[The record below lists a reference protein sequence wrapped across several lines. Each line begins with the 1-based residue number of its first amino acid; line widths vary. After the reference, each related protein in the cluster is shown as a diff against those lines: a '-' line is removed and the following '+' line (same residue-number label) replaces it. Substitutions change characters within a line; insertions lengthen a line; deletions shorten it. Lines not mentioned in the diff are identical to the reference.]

1 MNKQKFMEDSFD
13 LEETRT
19 LFKKKARKS
28 QEIKKAKKAISVY
41 TVLSAVLALAIVLI
55 IYKIAVYYIELENS
69 RRIAQMARE
78 FVAATPAPTLPIP
91 VPTPVSRPTITPE
104 PVYEHEPEPEDEPI
118 IDPEPEIPEERI
130 MLDKIKN
137 LREAFSNDDIV
148 GYLKIEGTNIDYAV
162 VQSTDNEFY
171 LHRDLN
177 LKNNAA
183 GSIFMDYENNPHEI
197 DRNIV
202 IYGHN
207 MRNGTKFHNLRHYRD
222 RQFYENNRY
231 ISFTTLYEETTWEI
245 FAIYETTID
254 FHYIQVIF
262 RSDDE
267 FISLISQMKA
277 KSLINTGIE
286 VGPNDRVLTLSTCR
300 GTHDDDRFVV
310 SAKLI
315 TLD

>member
-78 FVAATPAPTLPIP
+78 FVAATPAPTP
-91 VPTPVSRPTITPE
+91 VPTPVPRPTITPE
-104 PVYEHEPEPEDEPI
+104 PVYEHEPEPEDEII
-118 IDPEPEIPEERI
+118 IDLEPEIPEERVI
-130 MLDKIKN
+130 LDKIKN

-262 RSDDE
+262 KSDDE